1 MTLAEDKGAP
11 CAGQQK
17 HVRWLLLSK
26 ACRKKC
32 ASLYFLWAHGYSLAP
47 LRASAGAALA
57 PGRSCG
63 LDTESDWMRHA
74 IEAGSS
80 QKCLLILGSSIG
92 HHGREQCAYRLVQ
105 KSPPERELIGDRP
118 AKTRG

>member
-1 MTLAEDKGAP
+1 MDGVVAGFNAILDIQILLWISFGVLLGYIVGAMPGLGKGTAMAVAIPLAFYI
-11 CAGQQK
+11 
-17 HVRWLLLSK
+17 K

-74 IEAGSS
+74 
-80 QKCLLILGSSIG
+80 
-92 HHGREQCAYRLVQ
+92 LVHW
-105 KSPPERELIGDRP
+105 PRFPF
-118 AKTRG
+118 